1 MPIALAFACPGCGLP
16 VEVPLDPARTSAP
29 CPACGRETPFPEA
42 AALAPGRLPAAC
54 PVCGSD
60 DLYVQRDFNR
70 ALGLA
75 IAGVGL
81 VLGPFTSWISTVVA
95 IAVDA
100 LLYVTVPLVAVCYA
114 CNAQLRGFRKD
125 EAPEAF
131 DIAVHDA
138 YKFGKRF
145 PPRRDVAVAGP
156 LARRLALEGAAP
168 RVAPG
173 APPTSP
179 PAPPPSAP
187 PP

>member
-1 MPIALAFACPGCGLP
+1 
-16 VEVPLDPARTSAP
+16 VTPL
-29 CPACGRETPFPEA
+29 PEA
-42 AALAPGRLPAAC
+42 AGLAAGRVPAAC
-54 PVCGSD
+54 VVCGSG

-70 ALGLA
+70 ALGLT

-114 CNAQLRGFRKD
+114 CNAQYRGFARG
-125 EAPEAF
+125 EGPRAF

-145 PPRRDVAVAGP
+145 PPRREVAVAGP
-156 LARRLALEGAAP
+156 LAKRLAFEG
-168 RVAPG
+168 
-173 APPTSP
+173 
-179 PAPPPSAP
+179 PAPTP
-187 PP
+187 PPQP